1 MLVGIKI
8 DTSSGVE
15 RENGVDVWEVVD
27 VLTLK
32 MSGNERTEMFMGSS
46 NPGSGIALFFSRER
60 KSKKALALSVGP
72 CKVESTPIGSR
83 PFRQVRGCHG

>member
-46 NPGSGIALFFSRER
+46 NP
-60 KSKKALALSVGP
+60 V
-72 CKVESTPIGSR
+72 
-83 PFRQVRGCHG
+83 

>member
-15 RENGVDVWEVVD
+15 RENGVDVWEVMMMK
-27 VLTLK
+27 LK
-32 MSGNERTEMFMGSS
+32 PGNRHSS
-46 NPGSGIALFFSRER
+46 FFSRER
-60 KSKKALALSVGP
+60 KSKKAHALSVGP
-72 CKVESTPIGSR
+72 CKVESTPMGSR